1 MNRKFKKS
9 IKESGPAF
17 GSARDEA
24 NAKKSLSAFLD
35 GVEQNNDQAKLT
47 YIQNRLKAITK
58 SLVKLPTNPE
68 TGEFTAASARTA
80 IDVLS
85 PEFFEKFFGELK
97 QAYPD
102 QISFTPQASAGPPQ
116 KGVPPT
122 PPDTTQKT
130 EAKLRKLQTLIREYV
145 KKEMKKYRT

>member
-1 MNRKFKKS
+1 MQSKFKKT

-24 NAKKSLSAFLD
+24 NAKKSISAFLD
-35 GVEQNNDQAKLT
+35 GVEQNNDQAQLT

-85 PEFFEKFFGELK
+85 PEFFEKFF
-97 QAYPD
+97 
-102 QISFTPQASAGPPQ
+102 
-116 KGVPPT
+116 
-122 PPDTTQKT
+122 
-130 EAKLRKLQTLIREYV
+130 
-145 KKEMKKYRT
+145 

>member
-1 MNRKFKKS
+1 
-9 IKESGPAF
+9 
-17 GSARDEA
+17 
-24 NAKKSLSAFLD
+24 
-35 GVEQNNDQAKLT
+35 
-47 YIQNRLKAITK
+47 
-58 SLVKLPTNPE
+58 VKLPTNPE

-122 PPDTTQKT
+122 PPATTQKT

>member
-24 NAKKSLSAFLD
+24 NAKKSIGAFLD
-35 GVEQNNDQAKLT
+35 SVEQKNDQAKLT
-47 YIQNRLKAITK
+47 YIQNRLTTITK
-58 SLVKLPTNPE
+58 NLVKLPTNPE
-68 TGEFTAASARTA
+68 TGEFTAASARAA

-102 QISFTPQASAGPPQ
+102 QINFTPQVAAQGPESKP
-116 KGVPPT
+116 KPT
-122 PPDTTQKT
+122 PPPPTQQPMESKLRR
-130 EAKLRKLQTLIREYV
+130 LRKLVEVAV
-145 KKEMKKYRT
+145 KNELKKYQ